1 MYGLYRLA
9 SPRVEAVL
17 GGWLASG
24 PLGFFSPADLAIAVL
39 GGALLGLAGSALAL
53 GRYVKV

>member
-1 MYGLYRLA
+1 
-9 SPRVEAVL
+9 VEAVL

-24 PLGFFSPADLAIAVL
+24 PLGFFTGPQIGIALVC
-39 GGALLGLAGSALAL
+39 GMLLGLAGSSVAL